1 LKTGIVKDLR
11 YLDHDMGAFHVE
23 NPKRLTA
30 IYDMIDSDFPYPL
43 ENIQPRAA
51 NLDEISWVHT
61 LSHISRIKDTSG
73 KNRVSLDPDTSTSA
87 LSYNTA
93 LLAVGG
99 MLEACRAIMEGKIQN
114 GFALIRPPGHHAE
127 ASQAMGF
134 CLFNNVAVAA
144 EYLLKKHGLKRIL
157 IIDWDIHHGN
167 GTQHSFY
174 GRNDVLYFSTH
185 QFPFYPGTGHW
196 RETGEGAGEGY
207 TLNVPL
213 SGGQG
218 DSDFLYIFKNI
229 LSPIAAKFEP
239 DFILV
244 SAGFDISSAD
254 PLGSMNVSSS
264 GFGALALELMGLA
277 KNHCQNRILFTLE
290 GGYDLNGLKNGV
302 KQVLLQLSGKT
313 SDPEIDAVCSPY
325 LENELRPVFEI
336 QRKFWKF

>member
-23 NPKRLTA
+23 SPKRLTA
-30 IYDMIDSDFPYPL
+30 IYNMIDLDFSFPL

-51 NLDEISWVHT
+51 DLDEIAWSHT
-61 LSHISRIKDTSG
+61 LSHINRIKDTSG
-73 KNRVSLDPDTSTSA
+73 KDRVSLDPDTSTSA
-87 LSYNTA
+87 LSYDTA

-99 MLEACRAIMEGKIQN
+99 LLEACRAVMEEKIQN

-144 EYLLKKHGLKRIL
+144 DYLLKSFGLERIL

-174 GRNDVLYFSTH
+174 NRSDILYFSTH

-196 RETGEGAGEGY
+196 GEIGEGAGEGY
-207 TLNVPL
+207 TVNVPL
-213 SGGQG
+213 YEGKG
-218 DSDFLYIFKNI
+218 DSEFLFIFKNI
-229 LSPIAAKFEP
+229 LSPVAAEFKP

-244 SAGFDISSAD
+244 SAGFDISAAD
-254 PLGSMNVSSS
+254 PLGGMNVSTF
-264 GFGALALELMGLA
+264 GFEALALELMDLA

-290 GGYDLNGLKNGV
+290 GGYDLQSLRDGI
-302 KQVLLQLSGKT
+302 KQILLQLSGKT
-313 SDPEIDAVCSPY
+313 SDPGIKASCSPK
-325 LENELRPVFEI
+325 LEKELQSVFEI
-336 QRKFWKF
+336 QRKFWKI